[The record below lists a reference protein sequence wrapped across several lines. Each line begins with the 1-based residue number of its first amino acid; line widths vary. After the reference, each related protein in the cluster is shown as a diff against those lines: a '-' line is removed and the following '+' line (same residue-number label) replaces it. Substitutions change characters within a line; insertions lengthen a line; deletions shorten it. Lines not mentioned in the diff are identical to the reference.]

1 MKTRDMVFAAIV
13 AAIYFVL
20 TVTLG
25 PLSYGPIQFRVSEF
39 LKFFALFNPWTGLGL
54 AIGDLLSAMVSPYV
68 GPWEMIF
75 MPLADAIGAVLVF
88 YLFRWLNQVEWAK
101 YLLMALYAILTGL
114 AVASM
119 MYVFG
124 ADLFFPLFVSV
135 TASEL
140 IILIASVPIGNQLV
154 KAMKAINSRMFSE

>member
-1 MKTRDMVFAAIV
+1 MKTKDMVFAASI
-13 AAIYFVL
+13 AAIYFAL

-54 AIGDLLSAMVSPYV
+54 AIGDLLSSMVSPYI

-75 MPLADAIGAVLVF
+75 MPLADAIGATLVF
-88 YLFRWLNQVEWAK
+88 HLFRLLKQAEWAK

-119 MYVFG
+119 MYAFG
-124 ADLFFPLFVSV
+124 ADLFFPLLVSI
-135 TASEL
+135 TISEL
-140 IILIASVPIGNQLV
+140 IILLASVPIGNQLV
-154 KAMKAINSRMFSE
+154 KAMKAINSRMFTE